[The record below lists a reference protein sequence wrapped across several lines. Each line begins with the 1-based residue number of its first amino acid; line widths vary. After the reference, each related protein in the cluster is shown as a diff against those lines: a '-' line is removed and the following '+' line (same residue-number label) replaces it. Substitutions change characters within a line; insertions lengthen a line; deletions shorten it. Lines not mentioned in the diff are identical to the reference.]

1 MYISSDKKE
10 LEDNSSSGTFVLIL
24 STSSLFLP
32 VLARLAD
39 VNIFCKVATVKYSN
53 LSWLLALTLF

>member
-53 LSWLLALTLF
+53 LS